1 MMSKVLRVARFEF
14 ISTLSR
20 RSVLFVMFAL
30 PLIILGITALL
41 NRLAMPALAG
51 AAGEEGAAGMSNM
64 LAELTIGSQPTTFAV
79 GLVDEAGLI
88 DALPDETFF
97 RLFPSTTE
105 AATAHQAEEI
115 NGYYVIPAGYPGN
128 NQIQL
133 YASSITRPTESAEE
147 RVLYH
152 ILAHALLNDP
162 ELAQLVTSPADF
174 EVTNLA
180 TEEGGGTGGGFD
192 GSEVFLGIGV
202 AMLFFTTVLGSAGY
216 LLQSLG
222 QEKQNRVLEVLLSSI
237 RPWEMLVGKVLGL
250 GLIGFI
256 QLAVWSAIVLLIF
269 DPDGS
274 TFQFLSLPALSVAE
288 WLLIAVFFV
297 GGYFVYASL
306 FASLGAL
313 APNPKEGN
321 QYTFLLTLPVLIPL
335 WFNNVFW
342 SAPNGS
348 PAVFMSLFPLTAPLA
363 MPMRLVAAPN
373 VPAWQILLSLGLIA
387 ASVVV
392 IIFVVT
398 RVFRSQILLS
408 GQDLSLRHIWQSIRS

>member
-1 MMSKVLRVARFEF
+1 MSKALRVARFEF

-20 RSVLFVMFAL
+20 RSVLFVMFVL
-30 PLIILGITALL
+30 PLIILGITAVM
-41 NRLAMPALAG
+41 NRLAAPALPSG
-51 AAGEEGAAGMSNM
+51 GMGEEGAGSMSSM
-64 LAELTIGSQPTTFAV
+64 LAELTLGTQPTTFAV
-79 GLVDEAGLI
+79 GLVDQSGLI
-88 DALPDETFF
+88 DILPEETLF
-97 RLFPSTTE
+97 RLYPSIEE
-105 AATAHQAEEI
+105 AAAAYETEEI
-115 NGYYVIPAGYPGN
+115 NGYYVIPADYPAN

-133 YASSITRPTESAEE
+133 YADSITRPTEGAE
-147 RVLYH
+147 RH
-152 ILAHALLNDP
+152 ILYTLLTNALLDDP
-162 ELAQLVTSPADF
+162 ELARLVASPANF
-174 EVTNLA
+174 QVTNIGSE
-180 TEEGGGTGGGFD
+180 EEGGSDGFD
-192 GSEVFLGIGV
+192 GSEVFLGIGI
-202 AMLFFTTVLGSAGY
+202 AMLFFTTILGSAGY

-222 QEKQNRVLEVLLSSI
+222 KEKQNRVLEVLLSSI

-256 QLAVWSAIVLLIF
+256 QLAVWSAIVLFIF

-274 TFQFLSLPALSVAE
+274 TFRFLSLPGLSVRE

-342 SAPNGS
+342 SAPNGT

-363 MPMRLVAAPN
+363 MPMRLVSAPS
-373 VPAWQILLSLGLIA
+373 VPSWQILLSLALIA
-387 ASVVV
+387 VTVVL
-392 IIFVVT
+392 IIFLVT

-408 GQDLSLRHIWQSIRS
+408 GQDLTLRRVWQTIKG